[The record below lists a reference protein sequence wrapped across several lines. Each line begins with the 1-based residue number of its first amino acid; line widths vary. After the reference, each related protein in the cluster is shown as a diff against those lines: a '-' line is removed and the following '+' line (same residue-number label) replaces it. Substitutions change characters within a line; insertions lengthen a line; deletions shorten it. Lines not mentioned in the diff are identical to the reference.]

1 MAAMKSSPFVRTKAI
16 ENQINEFLDKISE
29 AGLVF
34 EMGLNAYMHCGM
46 GEDCEMKLEQVSEL
60 ERRGDEL
67 RRDIETALY
76 TELLIPD
83 SRGDVLSLLED
94 LDYLL
99 DVMKSTLLNISIER
113 PDIPDDGEPD
123 LKELVALAVKAVES
137 TVQASRAFF
146 ADISGVRDHI
156 HKIGFFEREADKIAL
171 RLKKRIFDSDLP
183 LERKLHLRDLVDTV
197 EKLPDE
203 AENVGDKLSIYTI
216 KRSL

>member
-34 EMGLNAYMHCGM
+34 EMGLTAYMHCGM

-123 LKELVALAVKAVES
+123 LKELVAMAVKAVES

>member
-34 EMGLNAYMHCGM
+34 EMGLTAYMRCGM

-113 PDIPDDGEPD
+113 PDIPDAEKPD
-123 LKELVALAVKAVES
+123 LKELISMAVKATES

-146 ADISGVRDHI
+146 ADINAVRDHI
-156 HKIGFFEREADKIAL
+156 HKIGFFEREADKFAI
-171 RLKKRIFDSDLP
+171 RLKKKVFDSDLP
-183 LERKLHLRDLVDTV
+183 LDRKLHLRDLVDTI

>member
-34 EMGLNAYMHCGM
+34 EMGMAAYMHCGV

-123 LKELVALAVKAVES
+123 LKELVAMAVKAVES

-183 LERKLHLRDLVDTV
+183 LDRKLHLRDLVDTV

>member
-1 MAAMKSSPFVRTKAI
+1 
-16 ENQINEFLDKISE
+16 
-29 AGLVF
+29 
-34 EMGLNAYMHCGM
+34 
-46 GEDCEMKLEQVSEL
+46 
-60 ERRGDEL
+60 
-67 RRDIETALY
+67 
-76 TELLIPD
+76 
-83 SRGDVLSLLED
+83 LSLLED

-183 LERKLHLRDLVDTV
+183 LDRKLHLRDLVDTV

>member
-1 MAAMKSSPFVRTKAI
+1 
-16 ENQINEFLDKISE
+16 
-29 AGLVF
+29 
-34 EMGLNAYMHCGM
+34 
-46 GEDCEMKLEQVSEL
+46 MKLEQISDL

-67 RRDIETALY
+67 RRNIETALY

-94 LDYLL
+94 LDELL
-99 DVMKSTLLNISIER
+99 DLLKSSLFNISIER
-113 PDIPDDGEPD
+113 PEIPDGAKPD
-123 LKELVALAVKAVES
+123 LREHVSMAVKAVES
-137 TVQASRAFF
+137 TVLASRAFF
-146 ADISGVRDHI
+146 TDINAVRDHI
-156 HKIGFFEREADKIAL
+156 HKIGFFEREADKFAR
-171 RLKKRIFDSDLP
+171 RLKKSIFDSDLP